1 MKDLIVLVADKN
13 MESAISGMLGRPQE
27 LGIRPITCDLF
38 VHPRR
43 APGCRKEAQDFLRPF
58 HRAYRFALVMFD
70 HQGCGRER
78 DQANELADR
87 VKTNLSRNGWPDR
100 ADAVVISPELEA
112 WVWAPST
119 HVETCLGW
127 AGKSPSLRNWLANNR
142 HWPYRSPKPP
152 RPKEAMEAA
161 LRKVRKPRSSAIYL
175 QLAQR
180 VDLQGHTEPA
190 FLRLTRT
197 LQRCFPQRLDGV

>member
-27 LGIRPITCDLF
+27 LGIRPISYDLF

-43 APGCRKEAQDFLRPF
+43 DPGCRKEAHDFLRPF
-58 HRAYRFALVMFD
+58 HRGYGFALVMFD
-70 HQGCGRER
+70 HKGCGRER
-78 DQANELADR
+78 DQANDVAES
-87 VKTNLSRNGWPDR
+87 VKRNLRRSGWLDR
-100 ADAVVISPELEA
+100 ADAVVIAPELEA

-119 HVETCLGW
+119 DVEICLGW
-127 AGKSPSLRNWLANNR
+127 AGRNPSLRNWLANNR
-142 HWPYRSPKPP
+142 HWPYRFPKPP
-152 RPKEAMEAA
+152 RPKEAMAAA
-161 LRKVRKPRSSAIYL
+161 LQEVRKPRSSAIYL

-190 FLRLTRT
+190 FLRLTRA
-197 LQRCFPQRLDGV
+197 LQRCFPQ